1 MRKKIIGIMLSACL
15 FAPVSA
21 QRDTGGE
28 TAFRQLEKE
37 YRLGVRNSVAAW
49 EDYLEQYQA
58 WGSQEGE
65 RALALVGRTIQECL
79 REHDVAVRYGG
90 EEFGVLLHGT
100 AMPVAQIGREIGR
113 ASCRER
119 V

>member
-1 MRKKIIGIMLSACL
+1 MLSACL

-49 EDYLEQYQA
+49 EDYLEQYPDSRHTNEVRSFNA
-58 WGSQEGE
+58 SHLVPNLSTSESLYA
-65 RALALVGRTIQECL
+65 RAASTFRLTGLASLF
-79 REHDVAVRYGG
+79 D
-90 EEFGVLLHGT
+90 
-100 AMPVAQIGREIGR
+100 
-113 ASCRER
+113 
-119 V
+119 